1 MLPLGGIHRKWRPA
15 CTQKANKKTPG
26 SVILFKRKERGFLSF
41 FSLPFDSRAEVTV
54 SLKEELFCFL
64 KKLNN
69 QYLWPPNRKLSLHWG
84 SMREI
89 QAISGTEQ
97 GRYCAELD
105 NTLGFSTPA
114 LGN

>member
-1 MLPLGGIHRKWRPA
+1 MRISP
-15 CTQKANKKTPG
+15 
-26 SVILFKRKERGFLSF
+26 FFF
-41 FSLPFDSRAEVTV
+41 FSSDSRAEVTV

-64 KKLNN
+64 KKINN
-69 QYLWPPNRKLSLHWG
+69 QYLWPPNRKLSLRWG
-84 SMREI
+84 SIREN

>member
-1 MLPLGGIHRKWRPA
+1 MAFTGNGGLRAPKRP
-15 CTQKANKKTPG
+15 TKKPQG
-26 SVILFKRKERGFLSF
+26 LLFYLREKSKDSSLF
-41 FSLPFDSRAEVTV
+41 FPPFDSRAEVTV

-105 NTLGFSTPA
+105 NTLGFSTPV